1 MRDTSVLVQWK
12 PPVYAGAG
20 PITGYFVDM
29 AKKGSS
35 DFVAVNAEPVGHC
48 YLKVS
53 HKTPHFVAKLK
64 MPISKI
70 RT

>member
-1 MRDTSVLVQWK
+1 MYSGDC
-12 PPVYAGAG
+12 

-35 DFVAVNAEPVGHC
+35 DFAAVNAEPIGHC

-53 HKTPHFVAKLK
+53 HKTPHFVTKL
-64 MPISKI
+64 
-70 RT
+70 